1 MEEDCIHQEYL
12 EFHLLTYHKESK
24 RPAFLQ
30 WEKHKKSK
38 DTIVLMI
45 FRETIM
51 IIWNPWHGCEKLSPG
66 CMHCYVY
73 RRDESIGKDAS
84 VVSKTGEFD
93 LPLRRNRQKEYK
105 LQPEDGTVFCCMTS
119 DFFLKEADDWREECW
134 DIIRE
139 RKDLSFYIITK
150 RIDRFKECVPAD
162 WGNGWENITICS
174 TCENQDRAD
183 YRIPILLNAPIRHRE
198 IISEPML
205 EEIHIE
211 KYLESGLITHV
222 TCGGESGNDARPC
235 HDEWVR
241 SLREQCFNAGVSFTF
256 KQTGANFVKDGKLYH
271 IERRLQMEQA
281 RKSGY
286 SFAL

>member
-51 IIWNPWHGCEKLSPG
+51 IIWNPWHGCKKLSPG

-134 DIIRE
+134 DIIRTLRSVAPAKTRTE
-139 RKDLSFYIITK
+139 RTIESRFFLMLRSGIVRLSRSRCWKKFILK
-150 RIDRFKECVPAD
+150 
-162 WGNGWENITICS
+162 NIS
-174 TCENQDRAD
+174 
-183 YRIPILLNAPIRHRE
+183 
-198 IISEPML
+198 
-205 EEIHIE
+205 
-211 KYLESGLITHV
+211 K
-222 TCGGESGNDARPC
+222 
-235 HDEWVR
+235 
-241 SLREQCFNAGVSFTF
+241 AG
-256 KQTGANFVKDGKLYH
+256 
-271 IERRLQMEQA
+271 
-281 RKSGY
+281 
-286 SFAL
+286 

>member
-1 MEEDCIHQEYL
+1 MLY
-12 EFHLLTYHKESK
+12 F
-24 RPAFLQ
+24 FV
-30 WEKHKKSK
+30 KSK

-51 IIWNPWHGCEKLSPG
+51 IIWNPWHGCKKLSPG

-162 WGNGWENITICS
+162 WGNGWENVSICS